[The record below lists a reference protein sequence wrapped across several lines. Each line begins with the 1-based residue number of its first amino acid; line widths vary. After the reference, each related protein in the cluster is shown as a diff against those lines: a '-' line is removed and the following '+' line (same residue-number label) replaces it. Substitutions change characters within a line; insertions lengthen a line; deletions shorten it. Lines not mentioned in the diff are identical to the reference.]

1 MLLESLEF
9 LISSRRKEMHKRPRN
24 QLIAL
29 LAASDLL
36 LSVTMPF
43 TAVDGLTKFW

>member
-1 MLLESLEF
+1 
-9 LISSRRKEMHKRPRN
+9 MHQRARN

-43 TAVDGLTKFW
+43 TAIDGLTKFW